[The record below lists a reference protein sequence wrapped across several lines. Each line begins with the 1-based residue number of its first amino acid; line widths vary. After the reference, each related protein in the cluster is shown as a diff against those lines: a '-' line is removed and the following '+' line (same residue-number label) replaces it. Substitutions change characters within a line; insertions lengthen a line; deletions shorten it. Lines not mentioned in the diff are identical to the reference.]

1 MWNKI
6 KSWFKNSITILWAR
20 TQVLAGLIAALLLAL
35 ASDPN
40 VTDAIQ
46 TTLQPKYAPYYIIAI
61 GLITEVARR
70 RTTGSA
76 Q

>member
-40 VTDAIQ
+40 VTGAIQ
-46 TTLQPKYAPYYIIAI
+46 TALQPKYVPYYIIAI
-61 GLITEVARR
+61 GLITEIARR

-76 Q
+76 R